1 MLEVPVIAAP
11 MAGGPSTPELAAAV
25 TNAGGLGFIA
35 AGLIPAE
42 LLAQRIAA
50 ARRLTSGPLGVNLF
64 APQPATGSS
73 AQFDFYASTLT
84 DEAARYRVLLGE
96 PRHDDDDWAAKMTS
110 SVIYAPKWCH
120 LPSVCRRCTRT
131 NA

>member
-1 MLEVPVIAAP
+1 MERFSPAMLEVPVIGAP
-11 MAGGPSTPELAAAV
+11 RAGGPSTPELAAAV

-73 AQFDFYASTLT
+73 AQLDVFASSLVSRAMT
-84 DEAARYRVLLGE
+84 
-96 PRHDDDDWAAKMTS
+96 KMIGPQKWTS